1 MTELRRII
9 HIEDDP
15 DIREI
20 TRMSLELVG
29 GFDVIQ
35 FAGGD
40 IALENLPDDAP
51 DMILLDVMMPVMDGI
66 ETYERLREID
76 AYKDVPIIYVT
87 AKTSKSDF
95 THLKENGALDVII
108 KPFEPMELPD
118 QLRAIWASIT

>member
-1 MTELRRII
+1 MTELRRIM

-35 FAGGD
+35 FEGGD

-66 ETYERLREID
+66 ETYARLREID

-95 THLKENGALDVII
+95 KHLKENGALDVII

-118 QLRAIWASIT
+118 QLRAIWASIA

>member
-1 MTELRRII
+1 MTELRRIM

-35 FAGGD
+35 FEGGD
-40 IALENLPDDAP
+40 IALENLPNDAP

-66 ETYERLREID
+66 ETYARLREID

-95 THLKENGALDVII
+95 KHLKENGALDVII

-118 QLRAIWASIT
+118 QLRAIWASIA

>member
-1 MTELRRII
+1 MTELRRIM

-35 FAGGD
+35 FEGGD

-66 ETYERLREID
+66 ETYARLREID

-95 THLKENGALDVII
+95 KHLIENGALDVII

-118 QLRAIWASIT
+118 QLRAIWASIV

>member
-1 MTELRRII
+1 MTELRRIM

-35 FAGGD
+35 FEGGD

-51 DMILLDVMMPVMDGI
+51 DMILLDVMMPGMDGI
-66 ETYERLREID
+66 ETYARLREID

-95 THLKENGALDVII
+95 KHLKENGALDVII

-118 QLRAIWASIT
+118 QLRAIWASIA